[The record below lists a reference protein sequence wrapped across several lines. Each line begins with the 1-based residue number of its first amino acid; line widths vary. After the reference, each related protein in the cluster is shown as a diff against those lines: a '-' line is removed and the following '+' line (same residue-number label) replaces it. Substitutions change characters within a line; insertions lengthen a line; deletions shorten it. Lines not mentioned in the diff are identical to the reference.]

1 MQMFR
6 IYYYKK
12 TAMVV
17 DEKQRDFYF
26 TSTEIANDI
35 PKEKVLSIQA
45 KYALHNQAD
54 LLLELGYM
62 KINK

>member
-1 MQMFR
+1 MFR

-12 TAMVV
+12 TALAV
-17 DEKQRDFYF
+17 DEKQKEFFF

-35 PKEKVLSIQA
+35 PKENILSVQA

-54 LLLELGYM
+54 LLLELGYT
-62 KINK
+62 KTKK